1 MKTNLS
7 LFLALTALPLTSFGQ
22 DFPSRVKA
30 AFNQND
36 KNYELDCFYIRS
48 ADFKLISPTSKT
60 IKSANHLSRDF
71 LIETSST
78 KMPMTFTVT
87 RSSEGFDYSVVIN
100 KVHEAKNKLKLRQF
114 YIAPITDQ
122 NFAKQFET
130 SKINCHVN
138 FADAEP
144 VVLTDG
150 DYHFNVH
157 PHTIYDWQTKLK
169 APTEAYLNNPQFESM
184 IFLESNNERGNAVDL
199 NGFFIGQE
207 ARLNPSSLKTD
218 LQNVPA
224 ETPLIVSPS
233 GNNRFTMAADT
244 LVNITFSGGNHNY
257 CIWNSTRQVLMG
269 LMKSKS
275 DARVN
280 FYYDTKA
287 IVAQQRGMEGL
298 NINFSRKA
306 VNKSNLLADLLAD
319 KTVQAGYHFSYLIF
333 FRNYFAQEYAGM
345 YRTFKVIYE
354 APGYSEAFIMNG
366 QGTKDLEVSFNY
378 L

>member
-1 MKTNLS
+1 M
-7 LFLALTALPLTSFGQ
+7 ALPLTSYGQ
-22 DFPSRVKA
+22 DFASRVKA
-30 AFNQND
+30 AYEQTD
-36 KNYELDCFYIRS
+36 KNFELNCYYIRS
-48 ADFKLISPTSKT
+48 ADFKLITPTAKT
-60 IKSANHLSRDF
+60 VKSTNQLSREF
-71 LIETSST
+71 LLETSST

-87 RSSEGFDYSVVIN
+87 RSASGIDYSVIIN
-100 KVHEAKNKLKLRQF
+100 KIHESKNKLKLRQF
-114 YIAPITDQ
+114 YIAPIADQ

-157 PHTIYDWQTKLK
+157 PHTIYDWQAKLK
-169 APTEAYLNNPQFESM
+169 APIESYLNNSQYESM
-184 IFLESNNERGNAVDL
+184 IFLESNNDRGNAVDL
-199 NGFFIGQE
+199 HGFFNGQD
-207 ARLNPSSLKTD
+207 AKLNPSNLKSD
-218 LQNVPA
+218 LQNVPT
-224 ETPLIVSPS
+224 ETPMIVSPS
-233 GNNRFTMAADT
+233 GNNRFKMAAT
-244 LVNITFSGGNHNY
+244 SQVNITFSGGNHNY

-269 LMKSKS
+269 LMKSTS

-298 NINFSRKA
+298 NINFTRKA
-306 VNKSNLLADLLAD
+306 VNKSNLLADLLSD
-319 KTVQAGYHFSYLIF
+319 KSVQSGYHFSYLIF

-345 YRTFKVIYE
+345 YRTFKVIYD
-354 APGYSEAFIMNG
+354 APGYSETFIMNG

>member
-1 MKTNLS
+1 M
-7 LFLALTALPLTSFGQ
+7 LALFALPLTSFGQ
-22 DFPSRVKA
+22 DFASRVKA
-30 AFNQND
+30 AYELND
-36 KNYELDCFYIRS
+36 KNYELDCYYIRS
-48 ADFKLISPTSKT
+48 QDFKLITPVAKT
-60 IKSANHLSRDF
+60 LRSANGLSREF
-71 LIETSST
+71 ILETAT
-78 KMPMTFTVT
+78 TAIPMTFSVT
-87 RSSEGFDYSVVIN
+87 RSTSSIDYSVVLN
-100 KVHEAKNKLKLRQF
+100 KVHESKNKLKTRQF
-114 YIAPITDQ
+114 YIAPIADQ
-122 NFAKQFET
+122 NFAKLFET

-144 VVLTDG
+144 VVLNDG

-169 APTEAYLNNPQFESM
+169 APIEAYLNNSQLESM

-199 NGFFIGQE
+199 HGFFNGQD
-207 ARLNPSSLKTD
+207 AKLNPSALKSD

-224 ETPLIVSPS
+224 ETPMIVSPS
-233 GNNRFTMAADT
+233 GNNRFKMAADS

-280 FYYDTKA
+280 FFYDTKA

-298 NINFSRKA
+298 NINFPRKS
-306 VNKSNLLADLLAD
+306 VNKSNLLADLLSD
-319 KTVQAGYHFSYLIF
+319 KATQSGYHFSYLIF

-354 APGYSEAFIMNG
+354 APGYSETFIMNG